1 MSIIKPK
8 AKLIKV
14 NDYVTLRVIQLTR
27 QRNGESMIP
36 SYVNQLRSTIEKLGV
51 LPYGE
56 TPTYISYIQA
66 KRSFVVKTNNGKFYL
81 LTVYLT
87 NNVSWIYEVRRSL
100 GQLSCCARAHATNE
114 GLPDLKLERTYQEKY
129 SAFLTSNMLPCQKH
143 FLENLDDP
151 YKYIR
156 DTTNKNTLR
165 LDESEI
171 SDTTK
176 ITYRL
181 LIRLIAGDTPYSAQI
196 PTAEAKSMHEAEL
209 MHMRVTQLSDIGI
222 ILNDC
227 KDILSDVEERKDVL
241 AEQDIDLVA
250 LEAIEASVEG
260 AMDALEML
268 ATDLQRGDAGVKNG
282 GRLYKNMEVIKTLQR
297 QIQSV
302 QFSMFI
308 I

>member
-1 MSIIKPK
+1 MSINKHK

-14 NDYVTLRVIQLTR
+14 NDSVTLRIMQLTR
-27 QRNGESMIP
+27 QRNGESMVP
-36 SYVNQLRSTIEKLGV
+36 GYVNQLRGTIEKLGV

-56 TPTYISYIQA
+56 TPTFISFIQA
-66 KRSFVVKTNNGKFYL
+66 KRSFVVKTNVGKFYL

-100 GQLSCCARAHATNE
+100 GQPSCCARAHATNN

-129 SAFLTSNMLPCQKH
+129 NAFLAANMLPCQKH

-156 DTTNKNTLR
+156 NTTQQNTLR
-165 LDESEI
+165 LDENEI

-196 PTAEAKSMHEAEL
+196 PTAEAKEMYEAEL
-209 MHMRVTQLSDIGI
+209 VHMRITQLSDIGLVI
-222 ILNDC
+222 NDC
-227 KDILSDVEERKDVL
+227 QDILADIKEREQNL
-241 AEQDIDLVA
+241 EAQDIDLVSLKA
-250 LEAIEASVEG
+250 LAESVNG
-260 AMDALEML
+260 SVTALEML
-268 ATDLQRGDAGVKNG
+268 ATDLQRGDAGVENG
-282 GRLYKNMEVIKTLQR
+282 GRLYKSMEVIKTIQR